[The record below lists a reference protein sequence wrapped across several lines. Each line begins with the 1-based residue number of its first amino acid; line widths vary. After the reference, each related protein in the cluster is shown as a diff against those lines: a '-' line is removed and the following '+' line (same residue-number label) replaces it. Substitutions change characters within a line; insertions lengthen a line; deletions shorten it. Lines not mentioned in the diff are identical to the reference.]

1 MTTTRSGTGR
11 TSLLVAV
18 LAVALATAGLSLRT
32 AMDSEDALFV
42 VALVCV
48 VATLVGAAAATLG
61 TIALVQSQRPRSDAI
76 VGIVVGAIPPL
87 LFLLAQFSAFLN
99 LLSQPRCG

>member
-1 MTTTRSGTGR
+1 MRGGTGR

-18 LAVALATAGLSLRT
+18 LAVALATVGLSLRT

-48 VATLVGAAAATLG
+48 VATLVGAGAAALG
-61 TIALVQSQRPRSDAI
+61 TVALVQLQRPRSDAV

-87 LFLLAQFSAFLN
+87 LFLFAQFSAFLN
-99 LLSQPRCG
+99 LLSQPRGGW

>member
-1 MTTTRSGTGR
+1 MGGGAGR

-18 LAVALATAGLSLRT
+18 LAVAVATAGLALRP

-42 VALVCV
+42 VALVSV
-48 VATLVGAAAATLG
+48 VATLVGAGAATLG
-61 TIALVQSQRPRSDAI
+61 TIALVQSQRPRSDAV

-87 LFLLAQFSAFLN
+87 LYLFAQFSAYLN
-99 LLSQPRCG
+99 LLSRQRGGW

>member
-1 MTTTRSGTGR
+1 MSGGTGR

-18 LAVALATAGLSLRT
+18 LAVAIATAGLALRP
-32 AMDSEDALFV
+32 AMDSDDALFV

-61 TIALVQSQRPRSDAI
+61 TIALVQLQRPRSDAV

-87 LFLLAQFSAFLN
+87 LFLFAQFSAFLN
-99 LLSQPRCG
+99 LLSRPRGGW

>member
-1 MTTTRSGTGR
+1 
-11 TSLLVAV
+11 
-18 LAVALATAGLSLRT
+18 
-32 AMDSEDALFV
+32 MDSEDALFV

-87 LFLLAQFSAFLN
+87 LFLFAQFSAFLN
-99 LLSQPRCG
+99 LLSQSRGG

>member
-1 MTTTRSGTGR
+1 MRGGTGR

-18 LAVALATAGLSLRT
+18 LAVAVASAGLALRP

-61 TIALVQSQRPRSDAI
+61 TIALVQLQRPRSDAI

-87 LFLLAQFSAFLN
+87 LFLFAQFSAFLN
-99 LLSQPRCG
+99 LLSQSRAGW